1 MLLGTETV
9 AQKRADRRQ
18 LPRMEFNCPMTYH
31 AVGSSRRIPA
41 HAVCLSGS
49 GMLFEAEE
57 ALRPG
62 TRLEIFA
69 KPELP
74 ITPPLWAVVVVKRSR
89 PVHGEPST
97 FHIAAEI
104 EQML

>member
-1 MLLGTETV
+1 MLLGLETV
-9 AQKRADRRQ
+9 PKKQPDRRE
-18 LPRMEFNCPMTYH
+18 LPRMSFDCPMTYH
-31 AVGSSRRIPA
+31 PVGSSRRIPA
-41 HAVCLSGS
+41 HALCLSGS

-57 ALRPG
+57 ALLPG

-74 ITPPLWAVVVVKRSR
+74 ITPPLWAVVIVKRSR

-97 FHIAAEI
+97 FHVAAEI

>member
-1 MLLGTETV
+1 MLLGAQIA
-9 AQKRADRRQ
+9 AQKKPDRRG
-18 LPRMEFNCPMTYH
+18 LPRMEFNCHMTYQ
-31 AVGSSRRIPA
+31 AVGSTTRIPA

-69 KPELP
+69 KPDLP

-97 FHIAAEI
+97 FHVAAEI